1 MHYAFFPLNIII
13 AVRFRQAK
21 NNKLNKINTK
31 LLDKIQ

>member
-1 MHYAFFPLNIII
+1 MHYAFFFFEYI

-21 NNKLNKINTK
+21 NNKLNKINAK

>member
-13 AVRFRQAK
+13 AVSDK
-21 NNKLNKINTK
+21 LKIINKLNKINTK